1 MITSATSP
9 DHITIK
15 WIEKAT
21 TKPNYEEKYL
31 SSYLKKDDQHFET
44 TSTAKNTDAITKC
57 YIQQYIQR
65 SIIYKSQ
72 ELRKFSHYCIFRVH
86 TNTSASTCANI
97 IFS

>member
-21 TKPNYEEKYL
+21 TKPNYKEKYL

-44 TSTAKNTDAITKC
+44 TSTAKTLMQLQNVIYNNIFKEVS
-57 YIQQYIQR
+57 YINPR
-65 SIIYKSQ
+65 
-72 ELRKFSHYCIFRVH
+72 
-86 TNTSASTCANI
+86 N
-97 IFS
+97 